1 MADEVEKVL
10 DGMVDQ
16 VLAYKPP
23 ERRQKVRKGKSRN
36 CKTGSKTSSKTGAS
50 RTKK

>member
-10 DGMVDQ
+10 DDMVDQ

-23 ERRQKVRKGKSRN
+23 GRRKKVRKGKSRN
-36 CKTGSKTSSKTGAS
+36 CKTASKTSSETGAS